1 MDGRLEM
8 SSYKVVNKG
17 EFTIVT
23 YRQKDMLQV
32 NQREFGILNQSNMV
46 GFMKPR
52 WEVANEMSYYAPNT
66 ISIKKYLSKDCT
78 LTKLYGVF
86 ARIVFGMKQVLDNQ
100 MSMQNL
106 LLDSKYVFVR
116 EGSNEIFFVYEPYL
130 KNSQPTNVLTFFL
143 SIISMVKIKDKG
155 QKIQLEQFRQY
166 VSTHGNLDELGNYVN
181 QQLNMQNMQGTPV
194 RNPATGSFQNP
205 PSRSMSL
212 HAPMEEEGTTVLGY
226 EEDEG
231 TTVLNA
237 QMDFEPETTVLRR
250 EPNVFLVRSKDG
262 SKTQLVGEKFTI
274 GRSADNYIAIRD
286 NTDVSRHHAAIIKR
300 NDMYC
305 ITDGGS
311 KNGTTLN
318 GNNVSTDVA
327 ESLQDSDVLVF
338 GGEEFTF
345 VVEE

>member
-116 EGSNEIFFVYEPYL
+116 EGSNEIYFVYEPYL

-143 SIISMVKIKDKG
+143 SIISMAKIKDKG
-155 QKIQLEQFRQY
+155 QKIQLEQFRQF
-166 VSTHGNLDELGNYVN
+166 VSTHGNLDELGNYVS

-212 HAPMEEEGTTVLGY
+212 QAPMEEEGTTVLGY
-226 EEDEG
+226 DEYEG

-250 EPNVFLVRSKDG
+250 EPDVFLVRSKDG

-274 GRSADNYIAIRD
+274 GRSTDNYIAIRD
-286 NTDVSRHHAAIIKR
+286 NTDVSRHHAVIVKR

-318 GNNVSTDVA
+318 GNNVSTDAA
-327 ESLQDSDVLVF
+327 ELLQDGDVLVF

>member
-1 MDGRLEM
+1 M
-8 SSYKVVNKG
+8 SNYKVANKG

-52 WEVANEMSYYAPNT
+52 WEIANEMSYYAPNT
-66 ISIKKYLSKDCT
+66 VPIKKYLSKDCT
-78 LTKLYGVF
+78 LTKLYNVF
-86 ARIVFGMKQVLDNQ
+86 ARIIFGMKQVLDNQ

-106 LLDSKYVFVR
+106 LMDSKYIFVR
-116 EGSNEIFFVYEPYL
+116 EGSNEIYFVYEPYL

-143 SIISMVKIKDKG
+143 SIISMAKIKDKG
-155 QKIQLEQFRQY
+155 QKIQLEQFRQF
-166 VSTHGNLDELGNYVN
+166 VSTHGNLDELGNYVS

-212 HAPMEEEGTTVLGY
+212 QAPMEEEGTTVLGY
-226 EEDEG
+226 DEDEG

-250 EPNVFLVRSKDG
+250 EPDVFLVRSKDG

-274 GRSADNYIAIRD
+274 GRSTDNYIAIRD
-286 NTDVSRHHAAIIKR
+286 NTDVSRHHAVIVKR

-311 KNGTTLN
+311 KNGTILN
-318 GNNVSTDVA
+318 GNNVSTDAA
-327 ESLQDSDVLVF
+327 ELLQDGDVLVF

>member
-1 MDGRLEM
+1 M
-8 SSYKVVNKG
+8 SNYKVANKG

-143 SIISMVKIKDKG
+143 SIISMAKIKDKG

-231 TTVLNA
+231 TTVLNS

-250 EPNVFLVRSKDG
+250 EPIAYLMRNKDG
-262 SKTQLVGEKFTI
+262 NKVQLTGAECSI
-274 GRSADNYIAIRD
+274 GRSVDNFIAIRD
-286 NTDVSRHHAAIIKR
+286 NTDVSRHHAV
-300 NDMYC
+300 
-305 ITDGGS
+305 ITNSNGVFFVKDCGS
-311 KNGTTLN
+311 KNGTVLN
-318 GNNVSTDVA
+318 QKDLEPEKPEQLQNGDVI
-327 ESLQDSDVLVF
+327 VF

-345 VVEE
+345 FVEEG

>member
-1 MDGRLEM
+1 M
-8 SSYKVVNKG
+8 SSYKGVNKG
-17 EFTIVT
+17 EITIVT

-86 ARIVFGMKQVLDNQ
+86 ARIVFGMKQVLDNP

-106 LLDSKYVFVR
+106 LMDSKYIFVR
-116 EGSNEIFFVYEPYL
+116 EGSNEIYFVYEPYL

-143 SIISMVKIKDKG
+143 SIISMAKIKDKG

-166 VSTHGNLDELGNYVN
+166 VSTHGNLDELGNYVS
-181 QQLNMQNMQGTPV
+181 QQLNMQNMQGAPV

-212 HAPMEEEGTTVLGY
+212 QAPMEEEGTTVLGY
-226 EEDEG
+226 DEDEG

-250 EPNVFLVRSKDG
+250 EPDVFLVRSKDG

-274 GRSADNYIAIRD
+274 GRSTDNYIAIRD
-286 NTDVSRHHAAIIKR
+286 NTDVSRHHAVIVKR

-318 GNNVSTDVA
+318 GNNVSTDAA
-327 ESLQDSDVLVF
+327 ELLQDGDVLVF